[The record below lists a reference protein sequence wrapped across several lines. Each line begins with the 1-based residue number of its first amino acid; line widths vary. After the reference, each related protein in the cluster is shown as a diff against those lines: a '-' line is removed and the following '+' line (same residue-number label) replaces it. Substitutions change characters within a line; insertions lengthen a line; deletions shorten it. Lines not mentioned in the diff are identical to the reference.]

1 MLLQVAAKAADV
13 AGEVNDW
20 VEACT
25 EARKDVGAR
34 LEKVQAAMDGL
45 VRVLGVSGAA
55 ELLEEPPDCQARL
68 GGNERGGI
76 KPYSSQ

>member
-1 MLLQVAAKAADV
+1 MAAKAAEV

-45 VRVLGVSGAA
+45 VLVLGVSGAA
-55 ELLEEPPDCQARL
+55 ELLEVQPDSQARL
-68 GGNERGGI
+68 GGDGRGGI
-76 KPYSSQ
+76 KPYFSQ

>member
-1 MLLQVAAKAADV
+1 MLQVAAKAAEV

-45 VRVLGVSGAA
+45 VRVLGVRGGAA
-55 ELLEEPPDCQARL
+55 ELLEVLPDSQARL